1 MIGLFDLVRKV
12 LCMKNTLIIYSTTD
26 GQTKRICNRII
37 EFSKRKSEITL
48 CKIEK
53 ASDIDL
59 TQYRKIVIGASIRYG
74 KYNPLVYE
82 FVKVNRDKLE
92 KKSTAFFTV
101 NVVARKKEKNQPDT
115 NPYMK
120 KFLELSGWQPDK
132 LAVFAGRIDYPSYRF
147 LDRLIIRFIM
157 LITKGP
163 TDTSQT
169 YEFTDWNKVANFA
182 KEVL

>member
-1 MIGLFDLVRKV
+1 MKKSLV
-12 LCMKNTLIIYSTTD
+12 IYSTTD
-26 GQTKRICNRII
+26 GHTKRICERIVEI
-37 EFSKRKSEITL
+37 SKRKSEITL
-48 CKIEK
+48 CGIEN
-53 ASDIDL
+53 ATEINL
-59 TQYRKIVIGASIRYG
+59 TQYSKIVIGASIRYG
-74 KYNPLVYE
+74 KHNPLVYE
-82 FVKVNRDKLE
+82 FVKVNRNELQ

-120 KFLELSGWQPDK
+120 KFLEISGWRPDK
-132 LAVFAGRIDYPSYRF
+132 LAVIAGRIDYPSYRF
-147 LDRLIIRFIM
+147 LDRLIIQFIM

-182 KEVL
+182 REVL

>member
-1 MIGLFDLVRKV
+1 
-12 LCMKNTLIIYSTTD
+12 MKKTLIIYSTTD
-26 GQTKRICNRII
+26 GQTKRICDRII

-48 CKIEK
+48 CEIEN
-53 ASDIDL
+53 APQIDL
-59 TQYRKIVIGASIRYG
+59 TQYKKIVIGASIRYG
-74 KYNPLVYE
+74 KHNPLVYE
-82 FVKVNRDKLE
+82 FVKVNRDELE

-169 YEFTDWNKVANFA
+169 YEFTDWVKVEEFA
-182 KEVL
+182 KEIFKR

>member
-1 MIGLFDLVRKV
+1 
-12 LCMKNTLIIYSTTD
+12 MKKTLIIYSTTD
-26 GQTKRICNRII
+26 GQTKRICDRII
-37 EFSKRKSEITL
+37 VCSKRKSEITL
-48 CKIEK
+48 CGIES
-53 ASDIDL
+53 APDIDL
-59 TQYRKIVIGASIRYG
+59 TQYSKIVIGASIRYG
-74 KYNPLVYE
+74 KHNPLVYE
-82 FVKVNRDKLE
+82 FVKVNRDELQ

-120 KFLELSGWQPDK
+120 KFLKLSGWQPNK

>member
-1 MIGLFDLVRKV
+1 
-12 LCMKNTLIIYSTTD
+12 MKKTLIIYSTTD
-26 GQTKRICNRII
+26 GQTKRICDRII
-37 EFSKRKSEITL
+37 DFSKRKSEITL
-48 CKIEK
+48 CEIEN
-53 ASDIDL
+53 APQIDL

-74 KYNPLVYE
+74 KHNPLVYE
-82 FVKVNRDKLE
+82 FVKVNRDELE

-120 KFLELSGWQPDK
+120 KFLELSRWQPDK
-132 LAVFAGRIDYPSYRF
+132 LAVFAGRIDYPSYGF
-147 LDRLIIRFIM
+147 LDRLIIRLIM

-163 TDTSQT
+163 TDTSHT

>member
-1 MIGLFDLVRKV
+1 MF
-12 LCMKNTLIIYSTTD
+12 
-26 GQTKRICNRII
+26 
-37 EFSKRKSEITL
+37 
-48 CKIEK
+48 
-53 ASDIDL
+53 
-59 TQYRKIVIGASIRYG
+59 KIV
-74 KYNPLVYE
+74 KQNPKWVL
-82 FVKVNRDKLE
+82 KMCQHW
-92 KKSTAFFTV
+92 T
-101 NVVARKKEKNQPDT
+101 
-115 NPYMK
+115 